1 MNLPS
6 VLVSI
11 KDGVIDLG
19 WGHPSSRLHPVRGIK
34 MAAERLLAADDTEP
48 LQYGATQGF
57 GPFLES
63 LAGFLSRQP
72 AYGMVVDPHDLFL
85 TAGASQGLDLACTLY
100 APAGSPSCRG
110 GG

>member
-1 MNLPS
+1 MKFDLPS

-19 WGHPSSRLHPVRGIK
+19 WGHPSSRLHPTEAIRI
-34 MAAERLLAADDTEP
+34 ASERLLASDDSTP

-63 LAGFLSRQP
+63 LSGFLSSQP
-72 AYGMVVDPHDLFL
+72 AYGIPVDPRH
-85 TAGASQGLDLACTLY
+85 
-100 APAGSPSCRG
+100 
-110 GG
+110 